1 MGVIFRIGT
10 IGMNDESLTKYAG
23 GCLCG
28 AVRYAPTAPPLMEGN
43 CHCRD
48 CRRVSGGPYAPTLF
62 FALETVSIHGD
73 VKYYESIGGSGQPIR
88 RGFCPDCG
96 SQLFG
101 RPSMR
106 PGMIGIRA
114 GTLDDPAAFQP
125 QVDIFASHAA
135 PWDRMLDTT
144 AKFDTSPP
152 AP

>member
-1 MGVIFRIGT
+1 MS
-10 IGMNDESLTKYAG
+10 DESLTKYAG

-28 AVRYAPTAPPLMEGN
+28 AVRYAPSAPPLMQGN

-48 CRRVSGGPYAPTLF
+48 CRRASGGPYAPTLF
-62 FALETVSIHGD
+62 FALESVNISGE
-73 VKYYESIGGSGQPIR
+73 VKYYESIGGSGQPVR
-88 RGFCPDCG
+88 RGFCLDCG

-114 GTLDDPAAFQP
+114 GTLDDPAEFQP
-125 QVDIFASHAA
+125 QVDIFASHA
-135 PWDRMLDTT
+135 PTWDRMLDTT
-144 AKFDTSPP
+144 TKFDTSPP